1 MVLMVEDTHPQFI
14 LMVIF
19 MLTEEHSLKDLMG
32 IPNILFYKVWKKQPL
47 LIMVPLERLILL
59 NGMFIITRVIGD
71 KNHLILKQNLIL
83 KLMVHQYLVV

>member
-32 IPNILFYKVWKKQPL
+32 MPNILFYKVWKKQPL
-47 LIMVPLERLILL
+47 LIMVPVERLILL
-59 NGMFIITRVIGD
+59 NGMFNYSSNWGQEPFDVETD
-71 KNHLILKQNLIL
+71 LIL